1 MAGVDPGLPLSR
13 RQVVQ
18 GVGSAGLALLA
29 ACGRLPFQAP
39 LHQPAKQPRLGILW
53 PGLAPIGPAPELDAF
68 RDGLR
73 ERGWLEGQNLTV
85 EYRFAERGEGEALSL
100 AVELV
105 RLGMDVIAAPGTPAV
120 RAAKNATSVIP
131 IVMMSSSD
139 AIADGFVAGLARPGG
154 NVTGLTQM
162 LSQLGAKRLELLK
175 EIVPAISRVAILWR
189 NPDTGLSLRELQVV
203 ARALE
208 LQLQSVDVEGLDEL
222 ERAFDAAARWGA
234 DALITLR
241 QPFTVT
247 HRTRVAA
254 LAAERRLPAM
264 YESRDFVDVG
274 GLIAYGPNLP
284 DMSRRAATYVDKI
297 LRGERPANLPVEQPM
312 KFDCAINLQTAH
324 ALGLTIPHQALLQAT
339 EVLE

>member
-175 EIVPAISRVAILWR
+175 EVVPAISRVAILWR

-222 ERAFDAAARWGA
+222 ERAFDAAAPHPRRRAGGGAAVAGDVRVAGLRGRWGV
-234 DALITLR
+234 DRLR
-241 QPFTVT
+241 AEPARHVAPCCHIRGQDPAR
-247 HRTRVAA
+247 RTAR
-254 LAAERRLPAM
+254 EPA
-264 YESRDFVDVG
+264 S
-274 GLIAYGPNLP
+274 
-284 DMSRRAATYVDKI
+284 RAAYEI
-297 LRGERPANLPVEQPM
+297 RLR
-312 KFDCAINLQTAH
+312 D
-324 ALGLTIPHQALLQAT
+324 
-339 EVLE
+339 